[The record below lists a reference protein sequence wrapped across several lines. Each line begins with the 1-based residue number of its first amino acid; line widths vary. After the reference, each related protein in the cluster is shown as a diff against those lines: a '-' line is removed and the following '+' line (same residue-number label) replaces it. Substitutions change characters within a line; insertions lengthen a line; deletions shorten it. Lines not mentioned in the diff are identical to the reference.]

1 MELFTMSV
9 AELRDLEVR
18 IGSEIKKRQHDE
30 MADARA
36 RILAIAQNVG
46 VPLNELINSSLT
58 KKTKATVAVQFR
70 LKDDPTKQWTGRGR
84 QPNWI
89 KEWVAAGKSLDDIR
103 V

>member
-18 IGSEIKKRQHDE
+18 IGNEIKKRQHDE

-36 RILAIAQNVG
+36 KILAIAQDVG
-46 VPLNELINSSLT
+46 VSLDELINSSLP
-58 KKTKATVAVQFR
+58 KKTKKAVAVQFR
-70 LKDDPTKQWTGRGR
+70 FEDDSKKQWTGRGR
-84 QPNWI
+84 QPNWV
-89 KEWVAAGKSLDDIR
+89 KEWVAAGKSLDEIR